1 MALGGK
7 GRDRKGGKR
16 ENIFGAMARAVR
28 AAIPVT
34 NAHADTFRNIQ
45 TIILISERETER
57 LDTDTRIFRVHTY
70 MDALSFSHHQTNS
83 HTTQTSVSGTAD
95 KRGRLIAFSRKLD
108 IKIFI
113 LQQNKKGRKPSM
125 YIRML
130 VT

>member
-45 TIILISERETER
+45 TIILISERER
-57 LDTDTRIFRVHTY
+57 QRD
-70 MDALSFSHHQTNS
+70 
-83 HTTQTSVSGTAD
+83 
-95 KRGRLIAFSRKLD
+95 
-108 IKIFI
+108 
-113 LQQNKKGRKPSM
+113 
-125 YIRML
+125 
-130 VT
+130 